1 MQTVKCGFAMARPS
15 VKINLPPQLASVAV
29 PMPVAKMEMP
39 KLRVPIS
46 DELIQKVT
54 TAAESLWPG
63 QGRRAISR
71 LTRDAIR
78 RYERS
83 PDGILRSR
91 SKR

>member
-1 MQTVKCGFAMARPS
+1 MARPS

-54 TAAESLWPG
+54 HRGGKPLARPG
-63 QGRRAISR
+63 QTCHQPSDPGRDPPI
-71 LTRDAIR
+71 
-78 RYERS
+78 
-83 PDGILRSR
+83 
-91 SKR
+91 